1 MKIDIIDAKLLGFL
15 QEDSKITYK
24 QLSDK
29 LNLSSTAIHE
39 RIKKLEKNKVIER
52 YVAVV
57 NRKLINKELL
67 VLSHIKLAEHS
78 HDNIIQFETDIL
90 KHKEIL
96 SCYHV
101 SGDYDYIIKMA
112 FKNMDDYRDFMINR
126 LTNIKSIGSTH
137 STFVISELKDT
148 MEYELEKVK

>member
-1 MKIDIIDAKLLGFL
+1 MKIDEIDAKLLDYL

-39 RIKKLEKNKVIER
+39 RIKKLEKNKIIDK
-52 YVAVV
+52 YVAII

-67 VLSHIKLAEHS
+67 VLSHIKLKEHT
-78 HDNIIQFETDIL
+78 HDNIKAFEQDIL
-90 KHKEIL
+90 KRKEIL
-96 SCYHV
+96 CCYHV

-112 FKNMDDYRDFMINR
+112 FNNMDDYREFMVNG
-126 LTNIKSIGSTH
+126 LTNIQGIGSTH
-137 STFVISELKDT
+137 STFVISELKDSLA
-148 MEYELEKVK
+148 YQVKI

>member
-1 MKIDIIDAKLLGFL
+1 MKIDKIDSQIINYL
-15 QEDSKITYK
+15 QKDSKITYK

-39 RIKKLEKNKVIER
+39 RIKKLEKSKIIDK

-67 VLSHIKLAEHS
+67 VFSHIKLAQHT
-78 HDNIIQFETDIL
+78 HDNIVQFEEDIL
-90 KHKEIL
+90 KQKEIL

-112 FKNMDDYRDFMINR
+112 FENMDDYRDFMVNR
-126 LTNIKSIGSTH
+126 LTSIKSIGSTQ
-137 STFVISELKDT
+137 STFVISELKDSL
-148 MEYELEKVK
+148 EYQM